1 MSRAVMSL
9 FVSLVFAQSTYGDHY
24 GAGLAKSTTSA
35 SNPLK
40 FYKFL
45 AKYFPVQCQDQA
57 VPTWSIM
64 LIEEHHVHDTAP
76 LSFFSRR
83 TYMAHLESLQHLSP
97 TCPSLPYGR
106 PHRATPRSIA
116 EHQAAPDS
124 ISKATVL
131 FAELMPSVS
140 SPHDTAS
147 HHKNETASKHAHSN
161 TKPIRTKAVPRSA
174 QTTNVHTIP
183 ALWVTRFRASS
194 VANFVACFS
203 PGGMLT
209 TPGLVHPSGGHAH
222 HTRLDPCA

>member
-64 LIEEHHVHDTAP
+64 LIEEHHVYDTAP

-83 TYMAHLESLQHLSP
+83 TYMAHKNRCSTYPQLVCPFLTAGHTVQHHVQLRNIRRRLPLSRKQP
-97 TCPSLPYGR
+97 YSLPNSCPASALIMTRPLIIVLQASTLTLILSRSEPRPCRALHKRRMCIRSQHYGSR
-106 PHRATPRSIA
+106 
-116 EHQAAPDS
+116 
-124 ISKATVL
+124 
-131 FAELMPSVS
+131 
-140 SPHDTAS
+140 
-147 HHKNETASKHAHSN
+147 
-161 TKPIRTKAVPRSA
+161 
-174 QTTNVHTIP
+174 
-183 ALWVTRFRASS
+183 
-194 VANFVACFS
+194 
-203 PGGMLT
+203 
-209 TPGLVHPSGGHAH
+209 GLG
-222 HTRLDPCA
+222 